1 MRNLIFIL
9 ISSLLFVIT
18 SFGENSV
25 YNIKEFGAKGNGETL
40 DTESIQKTIDKAFT
54 NGGGTVDIPAGTYK
68 TGSLFL
74 KNNINLHL
82 QSGAVLLGSS
92 DLKDYTETIS
102 KFESR
107 TNKLY
112 SKYFII
118 FAEGAR
124 NISITG
130 SGEING
136 NGVNNFKRI
145 RPQNH
150 RPNMIRLVNCQHVSI
165 NGVFLME
172 SANWTLHLLGCRDV
186 NINNIVI
193 KTSGIGN
200 RDGLD
205 IDACSGVTVANSKFS
220 TTDDSIVLKSTCD
233 SICQDI
239 TITNCIILFSGGS
252 AIKTGTESN
261 GGFKNITV
269 SNCVVKNVLKHT
281 GIDLISVDG
290 GVLQNISINNI
301 IMDNVVTPIFIRLGL
316 RARPYKSDQ
325 YVKEIKDIKNI
336 YLNNIHATNATLP
349 SKIMGIRNHKIKNVF
364 LTNYSVQYKETQDH
378 VSYNE
383 VPLKE
388 FSYPMAIAFENV
400 PAYGLYCRNV
410 ENLHLENVTMYSAEK
425 ETRSAITLDRIKDSE
440 LLSIK
445 AEVKS
450 PNAPM
455 FYFRNSENILTNS
468 SRSIGINNGLFEI
481 EDRTCKNLT
490 FSNNY
495 LKTYQKETI
504 ITESVP
510 EKVFFYDFPT
520 NIKYSVKQGK
530 TIQGLTA
537 HDCYKKPLRFS
548 LELPENERLQ
558 LCLLTLNKQPK
569 PGKIIIK
576 YEGICQEFIV
586 TWNEW
591 GWAPITLLKEFVGKK
606 KIDFEISA
614 ADPDSG
620 LEIAKAYIRNPN
632 FTFTD

>member
-1 MRNLIFIL
+1 M
-9 ISSLLFVIT
+9 LFVTT

-40 DTESIQKTIDKAFT
+40 DTKSIQKAIDKAFI
-54 NGGGTVDIPAGTYK
+54 NGGGTVEIPAGTYK
-68 TGSLFL
+68 IGSLFL
-74 KNNINLHL
+74 KDNINLHL
-82 QSGAVLLGSS
+82 QSGALLLGST

-112 SKYFII
+112 SKYFMI

-124 NISITG
+124 NISISG
-130 SGEING
+130 FGEING
-136 NGVNNFKRI
+136 NGVNNFERI

-150 RPNMIRLVNCQHVSI
+150 RPNMIRLVNCQHVSV
-165 NGVFLME
+165 NGVSLME

-193 KTSGIGN
+193 KTSGHGN

-205 IDACSGVTVANSKFS
+205 IDACSSVTVVNSKFS

-239 TITNCIILFSGGS
+239 IITNCIVLFSGGS

-269 SNCVVKNVLKHT
+269 SNCVLKNVFKHT

-290 GVLQNISINNI
+290 GILENISINNI
-301 IMDNVVTPIFIRLGL
+301 IMDNVVTPVFIRLGL
-316 RARPYKSDQ
+316 RARPYKSGH

-349 SKIMGIRNHKIKNVF
+349 SKIMGLRNHKIKNVF
-364 LTNYSVQYKETQDH
+364 LTNYSVQYKETQEH

-388 FSYPMAIAFENV
+388 FGYPMAIMFENV
-400 PAYGLYCRNV
+400 PAYGLYCRNA
-410 ENLHLENVTMYSAEK
+410 ENLHLENITMYSLEK
-425 ETRSAITLDRIKDSE
+425 EDRPAITLDRVNDSE

-445 AEVKS
+445 ADVKN
-450 PNAPM
+450 PHIPM
-455 FYFRNSENILTNS
+455 FYFRNSENILTS
-468 SRSIGINNGLFEI
+468 SCRSIGENDALFEV
-481 EDRTCKNLT
+481 ENNTCKNLN
-490 FSNNY
+490 FYNND
-495 LKTYQKETI
+495 LLTNQKETI
-504 ITESVP
+504 KIKSVP

-520 NIKYSVKQGK
+520 NIKYSVKKGK
-530 TIQGLTA
+530 TIKGLTA
-537 HDCYKKPLRFS
+537 HDCHKQPLRFS
-548 LELPENERLQ
+548 LKLPEKGRLQ

-569 PGKIIIK
+569 PEKILIK

-586 TWNEW
+586 TWGEW
-591 GWAPITLLKEFVGKK
+591 GWAPVFLLKEFDGKK
-606 KIDFEISA
+606 KTDFEISA